1 MKRRDTATAL
11 LMLGATPLAAFAQA
25 PKKVW
30 RLGYLV
36 TTGTGPSA
44 QSEAFKEG
52 LRELG
57 YVEDKDYVM
66 EMRLAQGQLDRL
78 PALAAELVRLR
89 VDVIMVGSSAATR
102 AAKAATTTIPIVML
116 SLGEPVRSGLV
127 ESLARPGGNVTGTSN
142 SMVDIAPK
150 HLDLLRDLA
159 PKPRRVAFLM
169 SSGAA
174 THQDILEIVRAHA
187 PRAGV
192 QITPLAV
199 SSEADI
205 EAAFASMVKQKLQ
218 AVIVPTS
225 AQMIEHRQ
233 LIADLALKSRLPCL
247 GYNAMYAEAGFLLS
261 YGANL
266 LEIFKRG
273 AVYVDKILKGTK
285 PADLPIEMPTLF
297 ELVINKKTAQAIG
310 LTIPR
315 ALLVRADRVIE

>member
-1 MKRRDTATAL
+1 
-11 LMLGATPLAAFAQA
+11 
-25 PKKVW
+25 
-30 RLGYLV
+30 
-36 TTGTGPSA
+36 
-44 QSEAFKEG
+44 
-52 LRELG
+52 
-57 YVEDKDYVM
+57 
-66 EMRLAQGQLDRL
+66 
-78 PALAAELVRLR
+78 
-89 VDVIMVGSSAATR
+89 VDVIMVGSTQATR
-102 AAKAATTTIPIVML
+102 AAKAATTSIPIVML
-116 SLGEPVRSGLV
+116 SIGEPARSGLV

-142 SMVDIAPK
+142 SMVDVAPK

-159 PKPRRVAFLM
+159 PKLRRVAFLM
-169 SSGAA
+169 SSGGA

-225 AQMIEHRQ
+225 AQMIGQRQ
-233 LIADLALKSRLPCL
+233 LVADLALKSRLPCL
-247 GYNAMYAEAGFLLS
+247 GYNATYADAGFLLS

-266 LEIFKRG
+266 LETFRRS
-273 AVYVDKILKGTK
+273 AVYVDKILKGAK

-310 LTIPR
+310 VTIPR